1 MPRET
6 QAQRIARMDEENAR
20 LREELEAARA
30 ALEARAD
37 ADAAEAEAA
46 AYAASL
52 PPADAPPA
60 RRSRG
65 TGRAFGSVVLIVIGA
80 LLAPVALV
88 ANTAEKLL
96 TDTDF
101 FVQTLEP
108 IVEDDAVQALIVSE
122 VTDLIR
128 EQTDIETVVSDLF
141 AGLDQL
147 DLPPRAIAALQ
158 LLEGPAV
165 NGINSLIDRVVTRVV
180 TSDQFAT
187 VIEESLRISHAQVV
201 AALSG
206 NSEAIQISADGE
218 VGIALNPILD
228 RVRTALTDAGI
239 PFASAIPETDRV
251 IVVAQS
257 SQIAQLV
264 WLYQLAVA
272 VGPWLQ
278 WVVIALWAGGVLLA
292 RRWATAI
299 IGVGL
304 ALAISAG
311 VLGAGIAAG
320 RVFTLTATAGTIPA
334 DAINAIYSALV
345 ASISASALSAT
356 IVGLSVVLVAALAGP
371 YRWSRSLRGLADDGA
386 DRLRVL
392 GEERGLSTGRF
403 GEFVYRA
410 RIAIRVAVA
419 LIAAAIIL
427 FVRPLTP
434 PTIIWTLV
442 ISLLVVVV
450 ARLLEKPPVV
460 VEVVEVV
467 EEESLHQPVG

>member
-6 QAQRIARMDEENAR
+6 QAQRIARIDEENAR
-20 LREELEAARA
+20 LREELEAARN
-30 ALEARAD
+30 ALEARAE
-37 ADAAEAEAA
+37 ADLAA
-46 AYAASL
+46 AA
-52 PPADAPPA
+52 PATPVAPPPA

-65 TGRAFGSVVLIVIGA
+65 GGRAFGSVVLIVIGA
-80 LLAPVALV
+80 LLAPVAII

-101 FVQTLEP
+101 FVQTLQP
-108 IVEDDAVQALIVSE
+108 IVEDDAVQQLIITEVS
-122 VTDLIR
+122 DLIR
-128 EQTDIETVVSDLF
+128 EQSDIETVVADLF
-141 AGLDQL
+141 AGLDEL

-165 NGINSLIDRVVTRVV
+165 NGVNSLIDRVVTRVV
-180 TSDQFAT
+180 TSDQFET
-187 VIEESLRISHAQVV
+187 IIEESLRISHAQVV

-218 VGIALNPILD
+218 VGIALDPILD

-278 WVVIALWAGGVLLA
+278 WVVIALWVGAVLLA

-299 IGVGL
+299 VGVGL

-311 VLGAGIAAG
+311 LLGASIAAG
-320 RVFTLTATAGTIPA
+320 RAFALTATAGTISA
-334 DAINAIYSALV
+334 GAVGAIYDALV
-345 ASISASALSAT
+345 ASISASALAGT
-356 IVGLSVVLVAALAGP
+356 VVGLSVVLVAAIAGP
-371 YRWSRSLRGLADDGA
+371 YRWSRSVRGIADSGA

-392 GEERGLSTGRF
+392 GEEHGLSTGGF

-410 RIAIRVAVA
+410 RLGIRVAVA
-419 LIAAAIIL
+419 LVAAAIIL
-427 FVRPLTP
+427 FVRPLNP
-434 PTIIWTLV
+434 AIIIWTLV
-442 ISLLVVVV
+442 ISLLVVAL
-450 ARLLEKPPVV
+450 ARILERPPVV
-460 VEVVEVV
+460 VEVIEDVE
-467 EEESLHQPVG
+467 LQPVG